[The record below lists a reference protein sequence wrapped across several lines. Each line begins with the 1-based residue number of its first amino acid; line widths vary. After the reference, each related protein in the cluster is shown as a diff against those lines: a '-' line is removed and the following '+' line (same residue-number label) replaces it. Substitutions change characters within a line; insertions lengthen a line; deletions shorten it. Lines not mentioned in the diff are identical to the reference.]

1 MRRLLGQVHSF
12 DAARALNILPG
23 SKSVNKN
30 EIPNDSRQVVLGLI
44 LLCGCFPVH
53 HVNPGA
59 HHFGHAGTFT
69 LTHCILSILWMM
81 GFERMNLFFKTLIR
95 TGLRVGT
102 HLANAVSIN
111 LAAAYLKLFKDGI
124 KYDVKTA
131 PHHTCFLSQPMSFV
145 ALTRRELGD
154 LRMLGCDVHDELC
167 VNVFAKA
174 SILNVHFKAGQWGA
188 HPTCSSVFTCLIN
201 GRSVYGH
208 VRRFLSVDG
217 DNCPGCVSPPPVHA
231 HVYLC
236 AIHIPPPLKHRY
248 ASVSWFGP
256 PTYPLGHNRLE
267 VVVSRDGSALDREIQ
282 SCVIRITQIDPSY
295 IVVEPDG
302 DNLRMMRQSGYD
314 TVP

>member
-217 DNCPGCVSPPPVHA
+217 DNCPGLS
-231 HVYLC
+231 L
-236 AIHIPPPLKHRY
+236 IHI
-248 ASVSWFGP
+248 
-256 PTYPLGHNRLE
+256 
-267 VVVSRDGSALDREIQ
+267 
-282 SCVIRITQIDPSY
+282 
-295 IVVEPDG
+295 
-302 DNLRMMRQSGYD
+302 
-314 TVP
+314 